1 VLKGPAAR
9 LAASYRKAS
18 GMTSSPSA
26 VSVRPYR
33 KEDLVY
39 QVVTV
44 VAMVTLVASIWIF

>member
-1 VLKGPAAR
+1 
-9 LAASYRKAS
+9 
-18 GMTSSPSA
+18 M
-26 VSVRPYR
+26 PYR